1 MLRCQ
6 LNKAHLSNK
15 HTCLVISIGS
25 KSFHILGIFFSP
37 VTFFS
42 WNNVP
47 SCFMSRILL
56 ANVLHFHFPHVS
68 CAEQLFGKDSS
79 LSLKQCFLNHR
90 TLLTHAL
97 LTRRQLSE
105 EFPHIFHTPHF
116 PLLSFSSHTDD
127 FGKSTLINLLHPFLL
142 ERCPHS
148 RTSLTDDFGKSPSRR
163 TKLMMGGG
171 ALSLVMI
178 TAVMILD
185 N

>member
-25 KSFHILGIFFSP
+25 KSFHILGIFLSP

-56 ANVLHFHFPHVS
+56 ANVLHFHFPHLS

-90 TLLTHAL
+90 TLLTHTL
-97 LTRRQLSE
+97 LTRRRLLGRVSSHLFHPSISLPLIPFSHRRHWE
-105 EFPHIFHTPHF
+105 EFPHTFHTPHF
-116 PLLSFSSHTDD
+116 PFFTEPSSLTHFSHRRLWEEPVEENQVDDGGRSTGNDYSCDD
-127 FGKSTLINLLHPFLL
+127 FG
-142 ERCPHS
+142 
-148 RTSLTDDFGKSPSRR
+148 
-163 TKLMMGGG
+163 
-171 ALSLVMI
+171 
-178 TAVMILD
+178 
-185 N
+185 